1 MPFSVFHISGYMAQ
15 FCEQK
20 TQTHA
25 ECLIHCYTSNSL
37 AVLELQLSHQSCDTS
52 WTHTSAFNMFL
63 QFADLSAN
71 WKRHQSRSLSLSL
84 LILHF
89 FYFLFLSF
97 CLHLY
102 LSFPCLL
109 FSIVLWASSSARNS
123 SGISW
128 IFLDVYALS
137 IRRVAR
143 AFNSVCLNVEKQVS
157 MLFD

>member
-1 MPFSVFHISGYMAQ
+1 MPYSVFHISGYMAQ

-25 ECLIHCYTSNSL
+25 ECHIHCYTSNSL

-84 LILHF
+84 LTLHF
-89 FYFLFLSF
+89 FYFLFLSSVSTSISLF
-97 CLHLY
+97 LAC
-102 LSFPCLL
+102 SFQS
-109 FSIVLWASSSARNS
+109 FSWQVHQLAIQVEFREFSLT
-123 SGISW
+123 
-128 IFLDVYALS
+128 FMHCVYATYH
-137 IRRVAR
+137 AR
-143 AFNSVCLNVEKQVS
+143 LI
-157 MLFD
+157 LFA

>member
-37 AVLELQLSHQSCDTS
+37 AVLELQFWHQSCDSS

-84 LILHF
+84 LTLHF
-89 FYFLFLSF
+89 FLLPFSFVLSRP
-97 CLHLY
+97 
-102 LSFPCLL
+102 LSL
-109 FSIVLWASSSARNS
+109 FSLPALFNRSLGKFISSQFKWNFVNFLWRLCIEYTPRST
-123 SGISW
+123 
-128 IFLDVYALS
+128 
-137 IRRVAR
+137 RV
-143 AFNSVCLNVEKQVS
+143 
-157 MLFD
+157 